1 IGSMENEQ
9 CDKLTM
15 EQDEIADVTKN
26 KSDFHLSLFSIIFT
40 NLLLM
45 AVALSAGL
53 SITQLI
59 WVYWCGGVFVGL
71 FRALKVLSKVDSS
84 DDKIEG
90 GLAVFFLALQ
100 SFSIWIYC
108 IEPAFDYVHGLL
120 VMGAIILPHELF
132 LYLRDSR
139 PWYEPDDLKNALIEN
154 GIFLF
159 RFVPIIA
166 LYHFIV
172 KTQAGEWNMTLL
184 TVEFMLFKL
193 ASDVIIF
200 FIEGHLLKKAT
211 QI

>member
-1 IGSMENEQ
+1 MENEQ

-90 GLAVFFLALQ
+90 GLAVFFLALSLLHNDFRIQ
-100 SFSIWIYC
+100 SLDSTVAWDRRLNSLF
-108 IEPAFDYVHGLL
+108 PKH
-120 VMGAIILPHELF
+120 LF
-132 LYLRDSR
+132 LTFYMESSFA
-139 PWYEPDDLKNALIEN
+139 E
-154 GIFLF
+154 
-159 RFVPIIA
+159 
-166 LYHFIV
+166 
-172 KTQAGEWNMTLL
+172 
-184 TVEFMLFKL
+184 
-193 ASDVIIF
+193 
-200 FIEGHLLKKAT
+200 
-211 QI
+211 